1 MTAAY
6 PMSDRFLNDMS
17 AHRDL
22 RSLRLSTA
30 FKELDGA
37 RILLTGG
44 TGFVGKWLLQ
54 TARDIQA
61 NTPNK
66 IQIVIPSRSLTDPH
80 VQTAMQ
86 IDCPNVFWIEGN
98 FLEEEMDFGI
108 FDMIIHA
115 ATPASAKLNAEDPAE
130 MLRVNIAA
138 MESVLRLTDKNTPLL
153 FTSSGAVYGTQ
164 PESMAHIPERSI
176 DPSPPKDQLNAYA
189 QGKHA
194 AERMCKEAGED
205 GRCNPI
211 IARLFAFGGEFLPR
225 DTHFAIGNFVQN
237 ALDRKP
243 IVIKGDGRARRS
255 YLYGADMA
263 TWLWSALANGGAEK
277 PFHIGSENS
286 ISIVEL
292 AQAVAKA
299 SNQTL
304 NFLPEIKVAQQVDPA
319 ETAHQYVPANSDTR
333 EVLQVSE
340 WTSLEDT
347 INAMLLNGAID

>member
-1 MTAAY
+1 MTPANS
-6 PMSDRFLNDMS
+6 MSVRFLINMS
-17 AHRDL
+17 AHHNPG
-22 RSLRLSTA
+22 SFRLGTA
-30 FKELDGA
+30 FKELAGS

-54 TARDIQA
+54 TAKDAQT
-61 NTPNK
+61 NSLN
-66 IQIVIPSRSLTDPH
+66 QVEIVIPTRKLSAPH
-80 VQTAMQ
+80 VQSAMQ
-86 IDCPNVFWIEGN
+86 IGCPNVSWIEGN
-98 FLEEEMDFGI
+98 FLEEEMDLGI

-138 MESVLRLTDKNTPLL
+138 MESVLRLTGNNTPLL

-176 DPSPPKDQLNAYA
+176 DPSPPMDQLNAYA
-189 QGKHA
+189 QGKQA

-205 GRCNPI
+205 GRCRPV
-211 IARLFAFGGEFLPR
+211 IARLFAFGGEYLPR

-237 ALDRKP
+237 TLDRKP

-286 ISIVEL
+286 ISILEL

-319 ETAHQYVPANSDTR
+319 ETVHQYVPANSDTR

-347 INAMLLNGAID
+347 INAMLLN